1 MPQVLVAQEQ
11 LLEQL
16 QVLGVLVEVQQLV
29 RERVQVQ
36 VQVQVRSLV
45 LQ

>member
-29 RERVQVQ
+29 RERER

>member
-29 RERVQVQ
+29 RERERVQ

>member
-36 VQVQVRSLV
+36 VRSLV

>member
-36 VQVQVRSLV
+36 VQVRSLV

>member
-1 MPQVLVAQEQ
+1 MPQVLVALEQ

-36 VQVQVRSLV
+36 VRSLV